1 VATAT
6 AEKFSLDTGLNRDG
20 SRGER
25 DFLWDE
31 IKFKRVG
38 EPMSFLSEGVAVITG
53 AGSGMGR
60 CLAQQLAAMGSS
72 LAISDVNEKALA
84 ETAGLLSGAKGKV
97 TQHVVNVA
105 QEAQV
110 KAFAEEVAAQ
120 HGRATVVFNN
130 AGVALL
136 GNFEELSIED
146 IRWLMD
152 INFWGVIYGM
162 YYFMP
167 LLKKEKRAHIVN
179 TSSVFGLV
187 GVVGQTAYCASKFAV
202 RGFTESLRH
211 ELEGTNIFVTSVHPG
226 GIKTRIAKNAR
237 PGARAESSLYEKS
250 VSRFD
255 RVAITTAE
263 DAAARILKGVEKYEP
278 RVLIGGDCKAVDIL
292 QRLRPV
298 GYWKSLAK
306 KIQDPGKRG

>member
-1 VATAT
+1 
-6 AEKFSLDTGLNRDG
+6 
-20 SRGER
+20 
-25 DFLWDE
+25 
-31 IKFKRVG
+31 
-38 EPMSFLSEGVAVITG
+38 MSFLSEGVAVITG

-60 CLAQQLAAMGSS
+60 CLAQQLAAKGSA

-84 ETAGLLSGAKGKV
+84 ETARLLGAAKGKV

-105 QEAQV
+105 DEARV
-110 KAFAEEVAAQ
+110 RAFAEDVAAQ

-136 GNFEELSIED
+136 GKFEQVSLED

-152 INFWGVIYGM
+152 INFWGVIYGTF
-162 YYFMP
+162 YFLP

-187 GVVGQTAYCASKFAV
+187 GAVGQAAYCSSKFAV
-202 RGFTESLRH
+202 RGFTETLRH
-211 ELEGTNIFVTSVHPG
+211 EMEGTNVFVTSVHPG
-226 GIKTRIAKNAR
+226 GIQTDIARHAR
-237 PGARAESSLYEKS
+237 PGAKAGASLYKDS

-263 DAAARILKGVEKYEP
+263 AAAARILKAVEKYEP
-278 RVLIGGDCKAVDIL
+278 RVLIGPDCKQVDIL
-292 QRLRPV
+292 QRLRPA
-298 GYWKSLAK
+298 GYWKHLAK
-306 KIQDPGKRG
+306 KIQDPGSGAE